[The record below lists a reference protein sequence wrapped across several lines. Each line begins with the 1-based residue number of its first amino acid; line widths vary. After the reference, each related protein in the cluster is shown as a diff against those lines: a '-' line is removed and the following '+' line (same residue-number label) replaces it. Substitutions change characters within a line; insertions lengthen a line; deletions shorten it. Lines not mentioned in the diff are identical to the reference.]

1 MQQTVRPGPR
11 HFLLTFTRTLREGD
25 RGYSGCRAT
34 PAVHSSLTTPP
45 CRHPWGQ
52 AARVPLNVTVTSL
65 TPPSSAASSILSITN
80 VQICLHTQ
88 TSGATVPAA
97 HTSHT
102 FPASDPAICLLSV
115 GGSENPSTLGPSQN
129 NSRAQMATPVA
140 PAVFLVPSR
149 GSVTSQPV
157 SVAGHRHSFKHCMN
171 HSQTQPVPA
180 QGSTLKCS
188 KKPLSS
194 RD

>member
-1 MQQTVRPGPR
+1 MQGHPSCSQQS
-11 HFLLTFTRTLREGD
+11 D
-25 RGYSGCRAT
+25 
-34 PAVHSSLTTPP
+34 HSS
-45 CRHPWGQ
+45 RRRPWGQ

-65 TPPSSAASSILSITN
+65 TQLSSAASSILSRTN

-102 FPASDPAICLLSV
+102 FPASDPANWLLSV
-115 GGSENPSTLGPSQN
+115 GGSENPSMLGPSQN

-140 PAVFLVPSR
+140 PEVVLVPSR
-149 GSVTSQPV
+149 GNVTSLPV

-171 HSQTQPVPA
+171 HRVKHSQSQPRA
-180 QGSTLKCS
+180 QPRSAPRSHCLQGI
-188 KKPLSS
+188 
-194 RD
+194 D